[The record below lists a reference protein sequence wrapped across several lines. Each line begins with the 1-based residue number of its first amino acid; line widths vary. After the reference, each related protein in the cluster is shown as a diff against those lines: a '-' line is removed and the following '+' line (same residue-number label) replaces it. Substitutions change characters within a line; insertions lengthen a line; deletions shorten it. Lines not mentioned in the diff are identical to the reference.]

1 MNQNCRRLRYTCT
14 VRTETTVADLEGS
27 ETVLVV
33 DDTTFMLQPCRRN
46 ASMPRLRLAH
56 RHERARSASPDM
68 KIDVVVLDVVMPGM
82 DGFEL
87 AERIRK
93 GRPQ

>member
-1 MNQNCRRLRYTCT
+1 M
-14 VRTETTVADLEGS
+14 
-27 ETVLVV
+27 
-33 DDTTFMLQPCRRN
+33 DDKTFMLQPCRRN

-56 RHERARSASPDM
+56 RHERARSAPPDL

-82 DGFEL
+82 EGFEL

-93 GRPQ
+93 VPPQ